1 MDINLKNLLF
11 TEAAPTPTEALKSGI
26 AAIGENRVGTDGF
39 VVLVSYDR
47 MVKTINNSADFSF
60 DLSNRAIV
68 GYVGFVDEGFEDLYK
83 VERSAGVNKYGILT
97 YQTVMYTLRENGG
110 WLHSDS
116 SLSDDS
122 WRVWQKMY
130 ELSDKNGA
138 NVYKAKWLGY
148 WNPELI
154 GSGVD
159 IARGHLKDR
168 AFERAAFKVM
178 NNDLTSEEEVTA
190 ALGKFAPMCGN
201 LWAYQLK
208 KPMSQVSAMFDKGK
222 ELMALARKKGY
233 TFNDIYQAGENFFHR
248 VY

>member
-1 MDINLKNLLF
+1 MDIDLENLLF
-11 TEAAPTPTEALKSGI
+11 TEAAPTPKEALKSGI
-26 AAIGENRVGTDGF
+26 AAIGQNRAGTDGF

-68 GYVGFVDEGFEDLYK
+68 GYVGFTDEGFEDLYK
-83 VERSAGVNKYGILT
+83 VERSAGVNKYGVLT

-110 WLHSDS
+110 WLHSDF
-116 SLSDDS
+116 SLSNDS
-122 WRVWQKMY
+122 WRVWQKMF

-138 NVYKAKWLGY
+138 NVYKAKWLGD

-159 IARGHLKDR
+159 IAREHLKDR

-233 TFNDIYQAGENFFHR
+233 TFNDIYQAGENFFDR